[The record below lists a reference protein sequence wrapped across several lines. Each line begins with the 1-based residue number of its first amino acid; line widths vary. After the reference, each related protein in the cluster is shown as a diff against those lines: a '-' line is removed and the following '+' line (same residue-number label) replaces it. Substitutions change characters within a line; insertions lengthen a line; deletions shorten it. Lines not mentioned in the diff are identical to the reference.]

1 MPTTSPP
8 VSFSIYS
15 LLIFVSVVSLFFTY
29 IVEFDHLVEEKRTG
43 ETGNLMIYLHYFILF
58 GISLFTVALK
68 FISEESAQP
77 FFTASCLYGGIF
89 LFYIGL
95 WLANRYNRIIIN
107 GRVVGFFIATTIAGF
122 LAASLWPSFAT
133 LTISIAVV
141 TLANAACLTHYM
153 LRHNN

>member
-1 MPTTSPP
+1 MTLCLQYLIVYHQATNH
-8 VSFSIYS
+8 VDRQTVRAFSGI
-15 LLIFVSVVSLFFTY
+15 LGL
-29 IVEFDHLVEEKRTG
+29 R
-43 ETGNLMIYLHYFILF
+43 TGNLMIYLHYFILF

-107 GRVVGFFIATTIAGF
+107 GWWVSSLPRPLRVSWQQVFGRR
-122 LAASLWPSFAT
+122 LPPLQSLSRSLPRPTPPA
-133 LTISIAVV
+133 
-141 TLANAACLTHYM
+141 
-153 LRHNN
+153 